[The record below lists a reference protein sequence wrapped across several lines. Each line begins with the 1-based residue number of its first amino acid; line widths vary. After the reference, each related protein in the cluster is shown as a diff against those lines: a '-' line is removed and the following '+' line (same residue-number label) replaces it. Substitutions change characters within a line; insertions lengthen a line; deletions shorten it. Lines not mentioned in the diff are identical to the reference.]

1 MRLIIGLG
9 NPGEKYQNTRHNL
22 GFMVVDELARKRL
35 RVSQTQWQTE
45 AKANALIL
53 QVGPEAILVKPQTFM
68 NASGFSV
75 DSISQSR
82 DISISDIWVIH
93 DEVDLPLGKM
103 KIRIGGGT
111 AGHHGVESIIKQ
123 LGTDQ
128 FLRFR
133 LGIGRPIKGEK
144 PELRSKSSVEDYVL
158 REFDQGEKGN
168 VKSVIKRTAQAVGV
182 ALEKGIEK
190 AMNQFN
196 N

>member
-1 MRLIIGLG
+1 MKLIVGLG

-35 RVSQTQWQTE
+35 RASQTQWKME

-53 QVGPEAILVKPQTFM
+53 QVDPETILVKPQTFM

-75 DSISQSR
+75 HSIFQSY
-82 DISISDIWVIH
+82 DLSICDIWVIH

-103 KIRIGGGT
+103 KIRVGGGT
-111 AGHHGVESIIKQ
+111 AGHHGVESVIKQ

-133 LGIGRPIKGEK
+133 LGIGRPIKGEM
-144 PELRSKSSVEDYVL
+144 PGLRSKSSVEDYVL
-158 REFDQGEKGN
+158 REFDKGEKG
-168 VKSVIKRTAQAVGV
+168 KAKEVIKRTVRAIGV